1 MPSRKPIKGYVY
13 IRKPNRGVDT
23 GPGGGS
29 PTDASEER
37 LEEGLTDMGHD
48 PTGGAGPDA
57 MAADGGFVVT
67 GKRLMTEEPGA
78 EPPVN
83 IQGIDVEN
91 DEAIARGADPSGG
104 GGGDPPLDAKGEP
117 LLRDLRHEDTYLKS
131 VDHNSC
137 RSNRQRTSGIAS
149 EGDGGLDPTGGGEP
163 AALAPNE
170 GFQAT
175 GRRRTAPGGGDH
187 GNDPTGGGE
196 PAALAPNEGFQATG
210 RRRSAPGGG
219 DHGNDPTG
227 GGGIEA
233 MSGGDHTGFL
243 MFPKSRAAPGAG
255 AGLPTGLA
263 WQVPL
268 LIVGLLVGSQLLGF
282 IDVLEYAGDVG
293 DVDGGQEEIDTPSE
307 LWEPVNSDD
316 LDFDGVL
323 NSLDTCPDTERGL
336 LVDESGCPHFTEPL
350 VNNGFRMYDVAELD
364 AALLFFGSEHSGQTE
379 LYRWDGEEVVE
390 LRSDVD
396 FGSFAFFVGVTENVA
411 FFSVQGYGLW
421 RTDGTWN
428 GTYEVDMS
436 NEDGEVERLRVECPC
451 GTHGEHVYFHS
462 GGPMRTIDI
471 EENFRTLNYLGS
483 QPRTM
488 EPFGSGFLM
497 TFLADQSIAY
507 ELYTAPFN
515 GTNATLVKDIRPG
528 QAYGMYTTGTD
539 RATGFVHPQ
548 VIGDHGYFHTVSDGE
563 LKFWRTNGEENGTFV
578 ITVANGSTP
587 IGSLR
592 MPATGDEWKYF
603 HPLPD
608 GSFQGQEN
616 GTFLYQNNGALWRS
630 DGTVNGE
637 VLVEESLGYM
647 GGFSDCGDG
656 VLFLTSQGLHS
667 TLGEQGSTTLLP
679 INTPTLS
686 PRMGAPSWSMCLEDR
701 VLFTDT
707 TGVPHFFDLT
717 DLDPSV

>member
-1 MPSRKPIKGYVY
+1 MGQRKPIKGYVY
-13 IRKPNRGVDT
+13 VRKINRRGV
-23 GPGGGS
+23 GPGPGDGS

-37 LEEGLTDMGHD
+37 LEEGLTD
-48 PTGGAGPDA
+48 AG
-57 MAADGGFVVT
+57 
-67 GKRLMTEEPGA
+67 
-78 EPPVN
+78 
-83 IQGIDVEN
+83 
-91 DEAIARGADPSGG
+91 
-104 GGGDPPLDAKGEP
+104 
-117 LLRDLRHEDTYLKS
+117 HEDTYLNS
-131 VDHNSC
+131 VDHNSA
-137 RSNRQRTSGIAS
+137 RSNRQRTSGVAS
-149 EGDGGLDPTGGGEP
+149 EGDGGI
-163 AALAPNE
+163 
-170 GFQAT
+170 
-175 GRRRTAPGGGDH
+175 
-187 GNDPTGGGE
+187 DPTGGGE

-219 DHGNDPTG
+219 DYGNDPTG

-243 MFPKSRAAPGAG
+243 MFPKSRAAPGAGAGLGQG

-282 IDVLEYAGDVG
+282 IDVLEYAGDVN
-293 DVDGGQEEIDTPSE
+293 DADGGEEENNEPSE
-307 LWEPVNSDD
+307 LWEPVSNDD
-316 LDFDGVL
+316 MDDDGIL
-323 NSLDTCPDTERGL
+323 NTVDACPDTEPGL
-336 LVDESGCPHFTEPL
+336 LVDEFGCPHFTEPL
-350 VNNGFRMYDVAELD
+350 VNNGFKMYDVAELD
-364 AALLFFGSEHSGQTE
+364 AAVLFFGSEHSGQTD
-379 LYRWDGEEVVE
+379 LYRWDGDEVVE

-428 GTYEVDMS
+428 GTYEVDMF

-462 GGPMRTIDI
+462 GGPMHTVDV
-471 EENFRTLNYLGS
+471 EENIMARNYLGS

-488 EPFGSGFLM
+488 EPYGSGFLM
-497 TFLADQSIAY
+497 TFSIDQNIAY
-507 ELYTAPFN
+507 ELYTVPFN
-515 GTNATLVKDIRPG
+515 GTEATLVKDIRPG

-539 RATGFVHPQ
+539 RAAGFVHPH
-548 VIGDHGYFHTVSDGE
+548 VIGDYGYFHTVSDGE

-587 IGSLR
+587 IGSFR

-608 GSFQGQEN
+608 GTFQGQEN
-616 GTFLYQNNGALWRS
+616 GTFLYQNSGALWRS

-637 VLVEESLGYM
+637 VLVEENLGYM

-656 VLFLTSQGLHS
+656 VLFLTSQGLRS

-707 TGVPHFFDLT
+707 TGVPHLFDLT